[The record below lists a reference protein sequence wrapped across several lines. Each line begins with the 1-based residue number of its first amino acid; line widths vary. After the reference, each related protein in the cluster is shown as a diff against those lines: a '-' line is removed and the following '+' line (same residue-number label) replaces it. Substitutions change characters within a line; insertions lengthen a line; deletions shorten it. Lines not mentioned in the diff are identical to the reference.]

1 MKKIISC
8 VCFGECVRKHDIFV
22 ASILGMAQLDLA
34 SIQGRVFAFIT
45 VRLTSLTVNI
55 CLSTGSLPEE
65 WKIYTRSY
73 QLIPKKGGLTL
84 IKNYRPISLL
94 CMLSKILERIV
105 YNHIIDF
112 IRPQLSTNQF
122 GFLKG
127 RSCLSQLL
135 TSYSEIVEALNAGES
150 CDVIYLDF
158 AKAFDKVSHKQL
170 LFKLWRLG
178 ITGNV
183 WKWFECYLSN
193 RSHYVCL
200 EGTNS
205 SSLSVLSGVP
215 QGSILGPLLFLV

>member
-1 MKKIISC
+1 
-8 VCFGECVRKHDIFV
+8 
-22 ASILGMAQLDLA
+22 
-34 SIQGRVFAFIT
+34 
-45 VRLTSLTVNI
+45 
-55 CLSTGSLPEE
+55 
-65 WKIYTRSY
+65 
-73 QLIPKKGGLTL
+73 
-84 IKNYRPISLL
+84 
-94 CMLSKILERIV
+94 MLSKILERIV

-135 TSYSEIVEALNAGES
+135 TSCSEIVEALNAEES

-205 SSLSVLSGVP
+205 SSLSVLSGLP
-215 QGSILGPLLFLV
+215 QGSILRPLLFLV